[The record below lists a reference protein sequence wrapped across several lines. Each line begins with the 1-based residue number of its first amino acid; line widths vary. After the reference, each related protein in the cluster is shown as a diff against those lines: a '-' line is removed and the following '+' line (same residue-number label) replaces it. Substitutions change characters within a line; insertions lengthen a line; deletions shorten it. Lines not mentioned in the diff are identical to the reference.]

1 MKMLKKINFLHET
14 PFISKKAKHK
24 KKSLLGFSEVMTENE
39 STWKIILKS
48 EGVSFEW
55 RQPGIFS
62 TTTHVPIYI
71 IYFCNARVEDCDGS

>member
-1 MKMLKKINFLHET
+1 
-14 PFISKKAKHK
+14 
-24 KKSLLGFSEVMTENE
+24 MTENE
-39 STWKIILKS
+39 SIILKS

-55 RQPGIFS
+55 QQPGIFS

>member
-1 MKMLKKINFLHET
+1 MKPFHLQEGKTQEKI
-14 PFISKKAKHK
+14 
-24 KKSLLGFSEVMTENE
+24 
-39 STWKIILKS
+39 STSIFWSDDRKWINVKNYS

-55 RQPGIFS
+55 QQPGIFS